1 MWAPLARLLE
11 QCDVVTLH
19 VPSTDE
25 TRGMIGPAEFG
36 RMRPG
41 AILVNTARGD
51 LVDERAM
58 IDSLAAGHLG
68 GAGLDVFAREPRVPG
83 ALIEHPRVVTL
94 PHLGSATTS
103 TRRAMAELAVA
114 NVRSVLAGGEALTP
128 VDD

>member
-1 MWAPLARLLE
+1 
-11 QCDVVTLH
+11 
-19 VPSTDE
+19 
-25 TRGMIGPAEFG
+25 
-36 RMRPG
+36 
-41 AILVNTARGD
+41 
-51 LVDERAM
+51 M
-58 IDSLAAGHLG
+58 IDSLVAGHLG
-68 GAGLDVFAREPRVPG
+68 GAGLDVFQREPRVPG